1 MMGSDGMYL
10 NSPVFYAS
18 LVPKDTFSN
27 STFFH
32 SPVLM
37 QSVCQQR
44 RERGSYLLK
53 MFALLGQFGDYCVA
67 PEEPLDH
74 RFGPVAPTRY
84 ILRLALVCALP
95 RSSITVDAYRQWE

>member
-1 MMGSDGMYL
+1 VEGGKGMMGSDGMYL

-37 QSVCQQR
+37 QCLSTK
-44 RERGSYLLK
+44 EGKGLLS
-53 MFALLGQFGDYCVA
+53 
-67 PEEPLDH
+67 P
-74 RFGPVAPTRY
+74 
-84 ILRLALVCALP
+84 
-95 RSSITVDAYRQWE
+95 

>member
-1 MMGSDGMYL
+1 MRRWRSQVEGGKGMMGSDGMYL

-53 MFALLGQFGDYCVA
+53 MFALLGLGTI
-67 PEEPLDH
+67 
-74 RFGPVAPTRY
+74 R
-84 ILRLALVCALP
+84 RLLCG
-95 RSSITVDAYRQWE
+95 T